1 MSIPLIETEHLTFAY
16 PGGEPVLRDVSLQIK
31 QGEFVTL
38 CGVSGCGKSTLLR
51 LMKSGLQPR
60 GELSG
65 RALFRGREVGTK
77 PDVQEASAVGF
88 VMQDP
93 EAQTVT
99 DKVWHELAFS
109 CESVGMPQGEIR
121 RRVGELAGYFGL
133 EKLFTR
139 DAATL
144 SGGQK
149 QLLCLA
155 SAAALHPELLLLDEP
170 TSQLDPVSAQNF
182 VDAVRRLS
190 RDFGVTVIAAEHRLE
205 ELLPISDR
213 VIVLDHGS
221 VIADC
226 APALLAG
233 ALPSGHPMLHALTAS
248 QRVWLAAGGR
258 SGASPVSVREG
269 RSDVQCVRYI
279 RENSGGLSSPARQ
292 FTPSGDPVLT
302 VNGLY
307 AGWGRTAPDV
317 LRGASLRLYPGEI
330 YAIIGGN
337 GSGKST
343 LLKVINGMLKPT
355 GGRVRLKRGAVP
367 AYLPQDP
374 CLLFTRETA
383 GEEAPAEQLEKFG
396 LAALSGRDPLDLSGG
411 ERQKLALAKLLADE
425 PEILLLDEPT
435 KGTDSAARLEFSEML
450 RQTAGQGTAVLLVT
464 HDAEFAAHC
473 ADICGMLFNGEMI
486 DESPPQE
493 MFRQNYFYT
502 TPMSRLTHGII

>member
-1 MSIPLIETEHLTFAY
+1 MSVPQIETEHLSFSY
-16 PGGEPVLRDVSLQIK
+16 PGGETVLRDVSLRIMP
-31 QGEFVTL
+31 GEFVTL

-65 RALFRGREVGTK
+65 SVRFRGCEVGRK
-77 PDVQEASAVGF
+77 PDVAEASAVGF

-121 RRVGELAGYFGL
+121 RRAGELAAYFGL
-133 EKLFTR
+133 EPLFGR
-139 DAATL
+139 DTATL

-170 TSQLDPVSAQNF
+170 TSQLDPLAAQNF
-182 VDAVRRLS
+182 VDTVRRLN
-190 RDFGVTVIAAEHRLE
+190 RDFGVTIIAAEHRLE

-213 VIVLDHGS
+213 VIVLDRGS

-226 APALLAG
+226 VPGLLAER
-233 ALPSGHPMLHALTAS
+233 LPESHPMRSALTAS
-248 QRVWLAAGGR
+248 QRVWLMAGGK

-269 RSDVQCVRYI
+269 RSDGLCMRYI
-279 RENSGGLSSPARQ
+279 QEHSGEFTAPSRE
-292 FTPSGDPVLT
+292 FTPAGEPAV
-302 VNGLY
+302 VVKGLY
-307 AGWGRTAPDV
+307 ASWGRTSPDV
-317 LRGASLRLYPGEI
+317 LRGTDLSLYPGEI
-330 YAIIGGN
+330 YAVIGGN

-383 GEEAPAEQLEKFG
+383 GEEAPAEQLGKFG
-396 LAALSGRDPLDLSGG
+396 LSDLSGRDPLDLSGG
-411 ERQKLALAKLLADE
+411 ERQRLALAKLLAGK

-435 KGTDSAARLEFSEML
+435 KGTDAAARLELSAML
-450 RQTAGQGTAVLLVT
+450 REIAQQGTAVLLVT
-464 HDAEFAAHC
+464 HDAEFAAGC
-473 ADICGMLFNGEMI
+473 ADLCGMLFNGEMI
-486 DESPPQE
+486 NEATPQE

-502 TPMSRLTHGII
+502 TPMSRLVRGII